1 MAVEVDEAVEAGAE
15 VPPVGEVGVEVPPVG
30 VAIPDAGKPPSM
42 RP

>member
-1 MAVEVDEAVEAGAE
+1 MDEAVEAGAE